1 MLVVLITGIAN
12 AQTFNFDCDD
22 ITPFQSELN
31 DLYSATAAPP
41 TGFVSGGVIETEAL
55 AQGGASA
62 STVETFMQK
71 LLLENFSILPI
82 YTNIPVNVTVIKG
95 QNNKI
100 VASPYINITVGNHT
114 GPQIRDWAL
123 DVVQAIWNLEYPAY
137 AEAQAL
143 AAKRVE
149 RLAQVGRLDDNN
161 PNANIVHKT
170 TEQGLDYFS
179 INEEFVF
186 DLPTYESGATK
197 IENMLQPNWNNLVTA
212 LTNKVAE
219 LTPTISEELTTILD
233 DRVNEPSS
241 LLSAITNAAN
251 ATQGDHGGGTYV
263 NRQNF
268 LKGFSYKSVTV
279 NFNGSNQSSADI
291 TDGST
296 TLTNAITD
304 FGANNLS
311 LLTQPQ
317 FINYTLGVVKKM
329 WEILPQRQEVLD
341 EIYALGVNGV
351 NITLLSSDP
360 DRFKVA
366 GVSLSET
373 VQASGNVEYFS
384 NEELDDLKDDIIAA
398 RSLVLPTGAQE
409 LNLLINNKSTVP
421 FPDYDANN
429 NHDYSNAVT
438 TSTFGASPNLVS
450 YILSITGGQDRVNFI
465 LSLGTNANITGNNV
479 VNAVQDCN
487 VCTTYSRTDDD
498 DTTYDDFQV
507 YFSRFEYFTG
517 YSGTND
523 ITALPSYGWLRYA
536 IDSIYAR
543 WYVTSDTNTYNG
555 RVARLT
561 SYADAHDTKSCNCQ
575 WRAGEDVG
583 DNGSS
588 RYFLQY
594 LFGLFWYTSDQVT
607 YTPVSTFQTGA
618 ISLEELTTS
627 NWTNMLNTWKV
638 KIDNAD

>member
-1 MLVVLITGIAN
+1 MKKILLMLVVLITSMAN

-62 STVETFMQK
+62 SVIETFMQK
-71 LLLENFSILPI
+71 LLPENFSILPI

-100 VASPYINITVGNHT
+100 VESPYNITVGNHT

-161 PNANIVHKT
+161 PNANIIHKT
-170 TEQGLDYFS
+170 TEQGFDYFS

-186 DLPTYESGATK
+186 ELYTYETGATK
-197 IENMLQPNWNNLVTA
+197 IENMLQPKWNDLVTA
-212 LTNKVAE
+212 ITNKVAE
-219 LTPTISEELTTILD
+219 LTPTIAEELTTILD

-268 LKGFSYKSVTV
+268 LKGFTYQSVTV
-279 NFNGSNQSSADI
+279 NFTGGNPSSASI

-296 TLTNAITD
+296 TLTNVITD
-304 FGANNLS
+304 FGSPNLS

-329 WEILPQRQEVLD
+329 WEILPQRQDVLD

-360 DRFKVA
+360 DRFEVA
-366 GVSLSET
+366 GVSSSET
-373 VQASGNVEYFS
+373 VQASRNVEYFS
-384 NEELDDLKDDIIAA
+384 NEELDDLKDDIITE
-398 RSLVLPTGAQE
+398 RNKLLPTGTEAIVA
-409 LNLLINNKSTVP
+409 LINERALSP
-421 FPDYDANN
+421 FPDYDTYD
-429 NHDYSNAVT
+429 NHDNGEFTT

-450 YILSITGGQDRVNFI
+450 YILSITGGQARVDFI
-465 LSLGTNANITGNNV
+465 LSLGTNTNFVGASDVSST
-479 VNAVQDCN
+479 
-487 VCTTYSRTDDD
+487 RKTDSYF
-498 DTTYDDFQV
+498 T
-507 YFSRFEYFTG
+507 FSRAQQVNGEGYNDRGVNWQSDSYFA
-517 YSGTND
+517 GTTTNATD
-523 ITALPSYGWLRYA
+523 LRAYGWLKFA
-536 IDSIYAR
+536 IDAIGER
-543 WYVTSDTNTYNG
+543 WY
-555 RVARLT
+555 LT
-561 SYADAHDTKSCNCQ
+561 SEANDYESRKQHMTNYASNTRSWGTHEETHTNDAHYYYPVWYSFGIPHIVDNFGTLIVSNYQNSALHLGQLNYTAWTTMWNEWVQKINDT
-575 WRAGEDVG
+575 
-583 DNGSS
+583 
-588 RYFLQY
+588 
-594 LFGLFWYTSDQVT
+594 
-607 YTPVSTFQTGA
+607 P
-618 ISLEELTTS
+618 
-627 NWTNMLNTWKV
+627 
-638 KIDNAD
+638 

>member
-1 MLVVLITGIAN
+1 MKKIILMFVVLITSIAN
-12 AQTFNFDCDD
+12 AQTFDFEC
-22 ITPFQSELN
+22 EV
-31 DLYSATAAPP
+31 APP
-41 TGFVSGGVIETEAL
+41 
-55 AQGGASA
+55 AQ
-62 STVETFMQK
+62 T
-71 LLLENFSILPI
+71 
-82 YTNIPVNVTVIKG
+82 
-95 QNNKI
+95 
-100 VASPYINITVGNHT
+100 IT
-114 GPQIRDWAL
+114 Q
-123 DVVQAIWNLEYPAY
+123 
-137 AEAQAL
+137 
-143 AAKRVE
+143 
-149 RLAQVGRLDDNN
+149 
-161 PNANIVHKT
+161 
-170 TEQGLDYFS
+170 
-179 INEEFVF
+179 
-186 DLPTYESGATK
+186 
-197 IENMLQPNWNNLVTA
+197 
-212 LTNKVAE
+212 
-219 LTPTISEELTTILD
+219 ELTTILD

-268 LKGFSYKSVTV
+268 LKGFTYQSVTI
-279 NFNGSNQSSADI
+279 NFNGGNPSSADI

-304 FGANNLS
+304 FGANNLA

-317 FINYTLGVVKKM
+317 FLNYTLGVVKKM
-329 WEILPQRQEVLD
+329 WEILPSKQEVLD

-366 GVSLSET
+366 GISSFET

-409 LNLLINNKSTVP
+409 LNLLINEKSTVP

-450 YILSITGGQDRVNFI
+450 YILSITGGQDRINFI

-487 VCTTYSRTDDD
+487 VCTTYSRTDND
-498 DTTYDDFQV
+498 DTTYDTFQV
-507 YFSRFEYFTG
+507 YFSRWEYFTG

-543 WYVTSDTNTYNG
+543 WYVTSDGATYNG
-555 RVARLT
+555 RRARLD
-561 SYADAHDTKSCNCQ
+561 SYANAHATKNCGCA
-575 WRAGEDVG
+575 WRSEESFAS
-583 DNGSS
+583 NGSS
-588 RYFLQY
+588 QY
-594 LFGLFWYTSDQVT
+594 NLEYEVGGFWYTSDQVT

-618 ISLEELTTS
+618 ISMEELTTS